1 LLDSLQKNLD
11 STATVRPIRIL
22 GVNMIGL
29 ESGNPTICAG
39 RTLPWLQ
46 DVSAANV
53 WNSWGVTFRDVVI
66 LDAQNKRVG
75 VYNLTEH
82 DLRVPANYAEL
93 RAMLISA
100 AATPTP

>member
-1 LLDSLQKNLD
+1 MELDT
-11 STATVRPIRIL
+11 TATVRPIRIL
-22 GVNMIGL
+22 GINAAGL

-46 DVSAANV
+46 DISSVNV

-66 LDAQNKRVG
+66 LDAQNKRIG
-75 VYNLTEH
+75 VYNLTDH
-82 DLRVPANYAEL
+82 NLKTPANYAEL

-100 AATPTP
+100 AAAPTP